1 MLIHGSNLEELARN
15 KEDQLKKRSVSEK
28 LHKVKIVSESK
39 CSISKCQ
46 RKHLDAFSG
55 LEELYEKY
63 DSIQGIE
70 IEKKSI
76 CPTLIPTEKI
86 EVSPHS
92 SKVNFIIAQLKKR
105 IKEYPI
111 IKRVCLSSKRL
122 AFQTQTEE
130 KVGPG
135 SYKVEASTEAETH
148 EFSHLPRLYTPITHN
163 INIIQSLFPVKS
175 PQNSFIQRN
184 KESLTTMKSSKEQ
197 RTNKIKSQR
206 IYETIVK
213 NQKKCL
219 DAITNQERVAKV
231 DRKRKLF
238 EWRLQKDELAKVKI
252 FLIKTIICIGFNTV
266 IRYRGKI
273 KKSLKSKWEVLLRKF
288 VIVLKAF
295 GKFLKI
301 LTIIRRRLV
310 NQRIKSLSFG
320 LTEFMKNDI
329 QRKKLIIRDTLL
341 SYNSLPILYSLT
353 MKYKFN
359 ILKIQR
365 AIRNYLKIQALRRKS
380 LKILWEKKLPYV
392 IENDYFLRSQN
403 TEYFGLI
410 SAEIRE
416 SFIKKY
422 VRNTINDYVND
433 KETFKRSLTE
443 SPDIEKQSLQR
454 FTNAA
459 FKLFSASSKFS
470 AVIIASIKFKNNLE
484 NIRRRKKFI
493 NPLK

>member
-1 MLIHGSNLEELARN
+1 
-15 KEDQLKKRSVSEK
+15 
-28 LHKVKIVSESK
+28 
-39 CSISKCQ
+39 
-46 RKHLDAFSG
+46 
-55 LEELYEKY
+55 
-63 DSIQGIE
+63 
-70 IEKKSI
+70 
-76 CPTLIPTEKI
+76 
-86 EVSPHS
+86 
-92 SKVNFIIAQLKKR
+92 
-105 IKEYPI
+105 
-111 IKRVCLSSKRL
+111 
-122 AFQTQTEE
+122 
-130 KVGPG
+130 
-135 SYKVEASTEAETH
+135 
-148 EFSHLPRLYTPITHN
+148 
-163 INIIQSLFPVKS
+163 
-175 PQNSFIQRN
+175 
-184 KESLTTMKSSKEQ
+184 MKSSKEQ